1 MSVSVL
7 LAIAV
12 SAAQAQAQAAPPKI
26 TMVSAEGC
34 VSGLTLKS
42 ARPATIEEA
51 ELIVSPTYKMT
62 GSKAIKEELKT
73 LNGMLVRVRAELPEP
88 PSTAGPSTK
97 VGNTQI
103 QLGTDETVAQVNR
116 RTPGPP
122 SLDVQSVESLGRKCG
137 ANSK

>member
-12 SAAQAQAQAAPPKI
+12 SAVQAQPQAPPPKI
-26 TMVSAEGC
+26 TMVSVEGC
-34 VSGLTLKS
+34 VSGTTLKS

-62 GSKAIKEELKT
+62 GSKAIKEELKKV
-73 LNGMLVRVRAELPEP
+73 NGMLVRVRAELPDP
-88 PSTAGPSTK
+88 PSSAGPAAK
-97 VGNTQI
+97 VGNTTI
-103 QLGTDETVAQVNR
+103 QLGTDESVAQVNR
-116 RTPGPP
+116 RMPEPP
-122 SLDVQSVESLGRKCG
+122 SLDVQSVESLGRKCD